1 MSGEHPHVRSVRTY
15 LPFELLAAQFGA
27 ELPEGQQQLST
38 GVWSAVLREQLAI
51 VTHQWTAG
59 GSRGLVRGFLVS
71 GPPGVGKTTLAKRL
85 GYELGLR
92 FPRRAGCDGVAT
104 VLLDGSEI
112 ARTKYGESEQR
123 IRDIFQSAAEGFGT
137 PGQRSVLIFD
147 DVESILM
154 SRGSERAK
162 EWHYSQDSVFFH
174 VVDDLDTSRVA
185 VVLTTN
191 RLDLVDDAIRDRF
204 LEYQVDHPPADVL
217 VEVATRCLAA
227 QGLGDADQEE
237 FAGVLAEA
245 LDAGSLR
252 SLRDAQRFAV
262 RHYVSRAAGGS
273 DPVATQFGS

>member
-1 MSGEHPHVRSVRTY
+1 MSGEHPHVHAVGTY
-15 LPFELLAAQFGA
+15 LPFESLAAEVGVD
-27 ELPEGQQQLST
+27 LPEGQQLST
-38 GVWSAVLREQLAI
+38 GVWPAILREQLAI

-59 GSRGLVRGFLVS
+59 VGRGLVRGFLVS
-71 GPPGVGKTTLAKRL
+71 GPPGAGKTSLAKRL

-92 FPRRAGCDGVAT
+92 FPRRAGRDGVAT

-137 PGQRSVLIFD
+137 AGQRCLLIFD

-154 SRGSERAK
+154 SRGSAQAK

-174 VVDDLDTSRVA
+174 VVDDLDTSRVT

-217 VEVATRCLAA
+217 VEVATRCLTT
-227 QGLGDADQEE
+227 QGLGDADQAA
-237 FAGVLAEA
+237 FAGVLADA
-245 LDAGSLR
+245 LEAGSLR
-252 SLRDAQRFAV
+252 SLRDAQRLAV
-262 RHYVSRAAGGS
+262 RHYVSRVAGGG
-273 DPVATQFGS
+273 DPIASR